1 MLRAPRQSITEFGLW
16 ARSGAGK
23 SAAESKAM
31 AYARWAFKG
40 LSTAVPYRAFLAR
53 HGVTQEWKRTMTSR
67 WGSREASM
75 YYMLLVETLTTAFMQ
90 TPGPVNQLD
99 KQPRN
104 TLKALN
110 PLQEG
115 IPQLDEKMKIFFES
129 AVITE
134 ELFCKPLRV
143 LSANPKMSA
152 FEFKSHCAGI
162 LEELEEAL
170 ENQGKLIELWTH
182 PPPSG
187 GGGVARQKHGG
198 DKSETS
204 KK

>member
-1 MLRAPRQSITEFGLW
+1 
-16 ARSGAGK
+16 
-23 SAAESKAM
+23 
-31 AYARWAFKG
+31 
-40 LSTAVPYRAFLAR
+40 
-53 HGVTQEWKRTMTSR
+53 
-67 WGSREASM
+67 M
-75 YYMLLVETLTTAFMQ
+75 YYILLVETLTTAFIQ
-90 TPGPVNQLD
+90 TPGLVNQLD

-143 LSANPKMSA
+143 LSANPKISA

-170 ENQGKLIELWTH
+170 ENQGKLIELWTRGQRAMRLRLDDDITKAICKTTSEGKMA
-182 PPPSG
+182 PVRAFVPGARAAQKALPGSG
-187 GGGVARQKHGG
+187 QRLTVFGATMQGIIAALKRNLLYARRMHQQHLRGGVGWR
-198 DKSETS
+198 D
-204 KK
+204 